1 MRALGGLLV
10 SMLLASTA
18 MADPVADARRLLPP
32 GEFTL
37 LADHVDHRGIRTV
50 TFQQRWHGMPV
61 IGGTVGVVMRD
72 GRVVTTRSRALANIA
87 ALGPRDDARRGV
99 LRIDGVDHIVDISE
113 EKGPLEHWDV
123 YRDAITGTELRR
135 TSRVRDASGT
145 LEYNVGVRYA
155 GGARTTMPAPF
166 ATIIADSVSTTT
178 SATGAFSWTGASPAS
193 VVTGISGTYARVIN
207 VGGASA
213 MTTLNIAPGGT
224 GVWDASANEIED
236 AQVSAYIYANIAKTR
251 ARAMNPSASAWTDA
265 QTVVRVNSTGS
276 GCNAFATGD
285 EVHFY
290 RANGQCENTARVGDI
305 VFHEIGH
312 LLHNASIIAG
322 MGSYDSHLS
331 EGLSD
336 FFAANIT
343 GDPGMGRGFL
353 KSDEPLRHID
363 PPGFERVYPLDFD
376 FDPHISGLIIAG
388 ALWDLRKAIGSAL
401 TEPIFVG
408 IMQRADDISTTF
420 EAALIADD
428 DDADLGNG
436 TPNYCAI
443 ETTFG
448 RHGLVP
454 NYVMTTVAP
463 PRLGVVLDVGT
474 LVISLQVT
482 TPTGTTCAPLSVTQM
497 KVTWTANDGVAS
509 EFLLQ
514 PEGDLWQGA
523 FPSLPDGTLVHY
535 SVDVTYSDGSIATF
549 PNNEAD
555 PRYQTWIGPVTPLFC
570 ESFDADPMWE
580 ETSNTG
586 KQWAWGAITSN
597 PPDPATPFTGT
608 STYGTSLAGDG
619 AYSPNAKTSIVTPVI
634 AVPAFESVRLQY
646 WRWLTVEDGA
656 FDQATIEANGTDV
669 WSNTSTPI
677 GALDHVDR
685 EWRFHD
691 IDITPWITDGTL
703 QLSWNLESDFG
714 KELGGWT
721 IDDVCVVGVTKVP
734 YCGDGEVDIDEQCD
748 DGNRDD
754 DDGCTAACIDEVTAG
769 GGGCCSSSRDARGA
783 WLLAVGVGYFL
794 SRRRRAMRASSLLP
808 SGSCSARMP

>member
-1 MRALGGLLV
+1 MRVAGGLLV
-10 SMLLASTA
+10 TMLLASTA
-18 MADPVADARRLLPP
+18 MADPAAEARALLPP

-37 LADHVDHRGIRTV
+37 LANHVDHLGIRTV

-61 IGGTVGVVMRD
+61 IGGTVGVVFRD
-72 GRVVTTRSRALANIA
+72 GRVVTTRSRALTNIA
-87 ALGPRDDARRGV
+87 ALGPRDDTRRGV
-99 LRIDGVDHIVDISE
+99 LRVDGVDHIVDIVE
-113 EKGPLEHWDV
+113 EKGPLEHWDI
-123 YRDAITGTELRR
+123 YRDALTGTELER
-135 TSRVRDASGT
+135 TNRVRDASGT
-145 LEYNVGVRYA
+145 LEHDVGVRYA

-166 ATIIADSVSTTT
+166 ATIIVDNVATTT
-178 SATGAFSWTGASPAS
+178 SATGTFSWTGTSPAS

-213 MTTLNIAPGGT
+213 MTTLSVAPSST
-224 GVWDASANEIED
+224 GVWNASTSELED

-265 QTVVRVNSTGS
+265 QTDVLVNSTGA
-276 GCNAFATGD
+276 GCNAVATGN

-305 VFHEIGH
+305 VFHELGH
-312 LLHNASIIAG
+312 LFHNASIIAG
-322 MGSYDSHLS
+322 MGAYDSHLS

-353 KSDEPLRHID
+353 KTDEPLRNID
-363 PPGFERVYPLDFD
+363 PSGFERVYPLDFD

-388 ALWDLRKAIGSAL
+388 ALWDMRKALVAELGASAGVARA
-401 TEPIFVG
+401 EQIFVG

-454 NYVMTTVAP
+454 DYAMTTVAP
-463 PRLGVVLDVGT
+463 PVITGDNERA
-474 LVISLQVT
+474 ISLRVT
-482 TPTGTTCAPLSVTQM
+482 TPTGTQCTPLAVTQM

-509 EFLLQ
+509 EILLAAS
-514 PEGDLWQGA
+514 GDDWRGT
-523 FPSLPDGTLVHY
+523 FPALPDGTLVHY
-535 SVDVTYSDGSIATF
+535 TVDITYSDGSLATF

-555 PRYQTWIGPVTPLFC
+555 PRYQLWIGPVTPLFC

-580 ETSNTG
+580 ETSNSGT
-586 KQWAWGAITSN
+586 QWAWGAITSN
-597 PPDPATPFTGT
+597 PPDPSMPFTGT
-608 STYGTSLAGDG
+608 SAFGTNLTGDG
-619 AYSPNAKTSIVTPVI
+619 VYRPNLTTSIVTPVI

-646 WRWLTVEDGA
+646 RRWLTVEDGA
-656 FDQATIEANGTDV
+656 FDQATIEANGTEV
-669 WSNTSTPI
+669 WSNRSTPI
-677 GALDHVDR
+677 GSLDHVDR

-691 IDITPWITDGTL
+691 IDITPWISDGTL
-703 QLSWNLESDFG
+703 QLAWNLDTDFG

-721 IDDVCVVGVTKVP
+721 IDDVCVVGVTKIP

-754 DDGCTAACIDEVTAG
+754 EDGCTATCIDEVTAG
-769 GGGCCSSSRDARGA
+769 GGGCCSSSRDAGGA
-783 WLLAVGVGYFL
+783 WLLALGVLGWM
-794 SRRRRAMRASSLLP
+794 RRRRR
-808 SGSCSARMP
+808 